1 VPRSVK
7 LRLSVM
13 MFLEYFVPG
22 ATLPILSHYLKNYL
36 HFEPYQV
43 GVIMAMPAVAAFVAP
58 FISSHVADRFI
69 RSERMLGLCHLLA
82 GGVMLLLSRQTTF
95 WGFLGV
101 YFVYGLLFTPTFGLT
116 NTVALH
122 HVPDAR
128 RDFGGIRMWGTA
140 GWVAVAWSFS
150 LLWLRGGGAERL
162 PHALYVSALAS
173 GALGVFSLTL
183 PRSDVHEGRPGSLM
197 YWQALKVFARPSLMW
212 LCVFTV
218 AASMMHQVYY
228 YGMGPFLS
236 RIGFENQHIMP
247 TMSVGQISEIFVLG
261 LLGLCLTRISIKSA
275 MIFGLLAQAVRYALF
290 ARGHPA
296 ALVVFGI
303 GLHGFCYAFYF
314 TTAYLYVEQHSTPQT
329 RAGAQQILTIFITG
343 FGTLAG
349 LLSAG
354 CVAQWLTGPGTAG
367 IDFQR
372 YWIVYAGLSVA
383 LAGAMALFFRE
394 EPPAATDA
402 AEAIARP
409 HA

>member
-43 GVIMAMPAVAAFVAP
+43 GVIMAMPALAAFVAP

-82 GGVMLLLSRQTTF
+82 GVVMLVLSRQTTF
-95 WGFLGV
+95 RSFLGV

-140 GWVAVAWSFS
+140 GWVAVAWAFS

-183 PRSDVHEGRPGSLM
+183 PRSDVHGGRPGSVM
-197 YWQALKVFARPSLMW
+197 YWQALKVFARPSLVW

-228 YGMGPFLS
+228 YGMSPFLS

-275 MIFGLLAQAVRYALF
+275 MILGLLAQALRYTLF
-290 ARGHPA
+290 AYGHPVP
-296 ALVVFGI
+296 LVVFGI
-303 GLHGFCYAFYF
+303 GLHGFCYALYF

-367 IDFQR
+367 IDFRR
-372 YWIVYAGLSVA
+372 YWIVYAALSVA

-402 AEAIARP
+402 AKAVTRS

>member
-1 VPRSVK
+1 VSHSVK
-7 LRLSVM
+7 IRLATM
-13 MFLEYFVPG
+13 MFLQYFVPG

-43 GVIMAMPAVAAFVAP
+43 GLIMAMPAVAAFVAP
-58 FISSHVADRFI
+58 FASSHIADRFI

-82 GGVMLLLSRQTTF
+82 GGVMLLLSQQTTF

-101 YFVYGLLFTPTFGLT
+101 YFLYGLLFTPTFGLT

-128 RDFGGIRMWGTA
+128 RDFGGIRMWGTV
-140 GWVAVAWSFS
+140 GWVAVAWAFS

-162 PHALYVSALAS
+162 PHPLYVSAVSSA
-173 GALGVFSLTL
+173 VFAAFAWTL
-183 PRSDVHEGRPGSLM
+183 PRSNVHEGQPTSVM
-197 YWQALKVFARPSLMW
+197 YWKALKVFARPSLMW
-212 LCVFTV
+212 LCAFTLV
-218 AASMMHQVYY
+218 ASMMHQVYY
-228 YGMGPFLS
+228 FGMSPFLS
-236 RIGFENQHIMP
+236 GIGFANQHIMP

-261 LLGLCLTRISIKSA
+261 LLGLCLTRLSIKSA
-275 MIFGLLAQAVRYALF
+275 MIVGLLAQALRYALF
-290 ARGHPA
+290 AYGHPA

-303 GLHGFCYAFYF
+303 GLHGICYAFYF

-343 FGTLAG
+343 FGMLAG

-354 CVAQWLTGPGTAG
+354 WVAQLLADPQTGQV
-367 IDFQR
+367 DFHR
-372 YWIVYAGLSVA
+372 YWLLYAALSVA
-383 LAGAMALFFRE
+383 LAAALAVFFKE
-394 EPPAATDA
+394 EPA
-402 AEAIARP
+402 AEAATAQA